1 MNKTAI
7 QEIEESIQE
16 SKGVVEF
23 AEALD
28 RLQKNRDFKK
38 VILDGYFREEA
49 IRLVHLKA
57 DPAFQTPDRQQ
68 SILSQIDAIGALH
81 QYFQTTRFLAAQ
93 AAKAIEAAGEVRDEL
108 LAEGEDL

>member
-1 MNKTAI
+1 MNKTPI

-23 AEALD
+23 AEALE

-38 VILDGYFREEA
+38 VILDGYFTQEA

-68 SILSQIDAIGALH
+68 SIITQIDAIGALH
-81 QYFQTTRFLAAQ
+81 QYFQTMKYLSAQ
-93 AAKAIEAAGEVRDEL
+93 AQKAIEAANEVRDEL
-108 LAEGEDL
+108 LAEEGIE